1 MRPTFWILLLLLIL
15 WLLGMSYCHNNYC
28 NCGPVGAVVP
38 AAVPGENSEEGNSN
52 KYLSISDENGA
63 FTSSLN
69 DNLLFATSDCM
80 YASPISDSLNTF
92 FQDLTDYLVQ
102 NENRILEISGLYQES
117 ETNTC
122 PSDNLGLAR
131 AESVQQLLVD
141 QGAPSDQIRLSSSME
156 NILDMENDKIM
167 GGISYS
173 FLNGDLGEVENR
185 LRSQNITLLFGP
197 NQEDI
202 FFDEEQTQY
211 FEDLRFFLSRND
223 DAKALVVG
231 HTDDV
236 GSASSNRRLSRVRAN
251 TIKDYMVDQGINEYQ
266 IIAKGMGP
274 DEPIATNDT
283 EEGKTQ
289 NRRVEI
295 SIE

>member
-15 WLLGMSYCHNNYC
+15 WLFGMSYCHNNYC

-38 AAVPGENSEEGNSN
+38 AAVPGDNNEDGNSL
-52 KYLSISDENGA
+52 KYLSILDDNGTFNA
-63 FTSSLN
+63 SLN

-80 YASPISDSLNTF
+80 YDSPISDSLNTF
-92 FQDLTDYLVQ
+92 FQNLADYLVQ
-102 NENRILEISGLYQES
+102 NENRILELSGLYQES
-117 ETNTC
+117 ENNTC

-141 QGAPSDQIRLSSSME
+141 QGAPSDQIRLSSSMQ
-156 NILDMENDKIM
+156 NILDMDNDKIM
-167 GGISYS
+167 GGISYA
-173 FLNGDLGEVENR
+173 FLNGDLGEVEDR
-185 LRSQNITLLFGP
+185 LRSQNITLLFGT
-197 NQEDI
+197 NQENI
-202 FFDEEQTQY
+202 FFDEEQTKY
-211 FEDLRFFLSRND
+211 FEDLRFFLSRNE

-231 HTDDV
+231 HTDDE
-236 GSASSNRRLSRVRAN
+236 GSISSNRRLSRDRAN
-251 TIKDYMVDQGINEYQ
+251 TIKDYMIDQGINEYQ
-266 IIAKGMGP
+266 ITTKGMGP

-283 EEGKTQ
+283 EKGKEQ